1 MATTDASTLHSFL
14 HALEGDLL
22 PERAALSLITPNVL
36 SPAADGGTGPA
47 PAPDPQGYVV
57 SDGHGGTVYYA
68 CQTTHTDGTGGVLGA
83 VGVGRP
89 ASTTTTCMPAAV
101 TSH

>member
-1 MATTDASTLHSFL
+1 MVTTPAPDVHNLL
-14 HALEGDLL
+14 HALDGEVL
-22 PERAALSLITPNVL
+22 PERAALSLVTGNSLNPTAASAPTP
-36 SPAADGGTGPA
+36 AG
-47 PAPDPQGYVV
+47 DPQQYVV

-83 VGVGRP
+83 VGLGRP
-89 ASTTTTCMPAAV
+89 ASMTTTCMPAAV